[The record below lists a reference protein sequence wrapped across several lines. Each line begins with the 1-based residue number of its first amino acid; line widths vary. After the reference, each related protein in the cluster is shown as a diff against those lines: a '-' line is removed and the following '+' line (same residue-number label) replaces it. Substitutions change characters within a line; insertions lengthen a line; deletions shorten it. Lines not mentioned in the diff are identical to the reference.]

1 MADRELRLRIG
12 AAVDASFNTVMT
24 SVVEAVKRARKQIQG
39 EMNASARAIVSA
51 QKQATKEIQATV
63 QQEAKVHKLIT
74 KDVEKDVARA
84 AKQRVALEKAANREV
99 EADLRRHNAERA
111 RVAREHERIFKKEE
125 RDRARSQDQGNR
137 DMSRRSA
144 VMARVGM
151 SALSGGMR
159 LAGSAMHAFG
169 LEVDPLSQIQ
179 ASVEREKIATSI
191 SNQAWIPSGGPPGA
205 DTKVDPQKIIAD
217 ATKAGIATGIDTNEI
232 LQGVEKYVSHTGDL
246 ETVTKHMTEIGK
258 VAKANGST
266 FNDMAMAMSEIANE
280 MVGVEDKGAA
290 AFQVVRALAGQ
301 GQVTAIELRDQA
313 KYVAMITSQSNF
325 YKIDPRH
332 KATLEKQGITDDT
345 AQRMAVIGGL
355 AQMARSKGGRVTARM
370 AMQSS
375 MAFMRDLA
383 NPTEIKR
390 FKEFGLN
397 VYQDAGHTQLRDP
410 VQMILESFR
419 VARAKGGVNRDVL
432 NRIYTNQQSRAV
444 ANAFA
449 QDYNDS
455 YKVGADQGIKGEN
468 ERHKFAME
476 RLTDNFEK
484 LIGTAQ
490 KMDQIDRAFADSM
503 KTVDSQT
510 KIFNNQMGQATD
522 QLMKGLAPAILAMT
536 PAILAAT
543 GALADF
549 FNWLSRT
556 NEKEADKRHRQATGN
571 ALQATGLA
579 EDVAA
584 TALKGAGGPVKLT
597 EQQQKHLDDQRAA
610 LEKAIAEKQQAVNKE
625 EEGRRGPLGF
635 IPGVGST
642 YSTMDDKALEKEAEG
657 DIYAKKL
664 LEDRK
669 QLTAMKEQL
678 GDLTTSLDK
687 LEVLK
692 GMGKLQIVPGEEPM
706 KVEIVKDNTAKPP
719 GVQPHT
725 DGLGDVD
732 SNSH

>member
-12 AAVDASFNTVMT
+12 AAVDASFNTVLT
-24 SVVEAVKRARKQIQG
+24 SVVDAVKRARKQIQG
-39 EMNASARAIVSA
+39 EMTASTRAIASA
-51 QKQATKEIQATV
+51 QKQASKEIQAAV
-63 QQEAKVHKLIT
+63 QQETKTHKLLT
-74 KDVEKDVARA
+74 KDLEKDVARS
-84 AKQRVALEKAANREV
+84 AKQRVAFEKAANREI
-99 EADLRRHNAERA
+99 EQDLRRHNAEKVRA
-111 RVAREHERIFKKEE
+111 ERESERASKKKVQNS
-125 RDRARSQDQGNR
+125 DR

-144 VMARVGM
+144 LVARAGMAAM
-151 SALSGGMR
+151 SAGMR
-159 LAGSAMHAFG
+159 YAGSAFHAMGF
-169 LEVDPLSQIQ
+169 EIDPTSHLQG
-179 ASVEREKIATSI
+179 SVEREKMATSI
-191 SNQAWIPSGGPPGA
+191 SNQAWIPGGNGPAGSQ
-205 DTKVDPQKIIAD
+205 DKVDPQKIIAD
-217 ATKAGIATGIDTNEI
+217 ATRAGIATGIDTNEI
-232 LQGVEKYVSHTGDL
+232 LQGVEKYVAHTGDL
-246 ETVTKHMTEIGK
+246 ETVTKHMVDIGK

-266 FNDMAMAMSEIANE
+266 FNDMAQAMSEIANE

-313 KYVAMITSQSNF
+313 KYVAMVTSQSNF

-332 KATLEKQGITDDT
+332 KATLEKQGITDEVG
-345 AQRMAVIGGL
+345 QRMAVIGGL

-397 VYQDAGHTQLRDP
+397 VYQDKGHTQLRDP

-449 QDYNDS
+449 QDYNDQ
-455 YKVGADQGIKGEN
+455 YKNAQTAGIKGEK
-468 ERHKFAME
+468 ERHTYAME
-476 RLTDNFEK
+476 KLTDNFEK

-490 KMDQIDRAFADSM
+490 TMDQIDKAFADSM
-503 KTVDSQT
+503 KTVDSQA

-522 QLMKGLAPAILAMT
+522 QLMKGLTPAILAMT

-543 GALADF
+543 GAVADF

-556 NEKEADKRHRQATGN
+556 NEKQADQKQRQATGN
-571 ALQATGLA
+571 ALTATRLA
-579 EDVAA
+579 EDVAS
-584 TALKGAGGPVKLT
+584 TALKGAGTEPVKMT
-597 EQQQKHLDDQRAA
+597 EQQEKHLQSIRGD
-610 LEKAIAEKQQAVNKE
+610 LEKQIAIKQKAVNE
-625 EEGRRGPLGF
+625 EEQGRDRWVGPK
-635 IPGVGST
+635 
-642 YSTMDDKALEKEAEG
+642 YETMDDKTLGELAKSDAA
-657 DIYAKKL
+657 AKKL
-664 LEDRK
+664 FEDRK
-669 QLTAMKEQL
+669 QLTGMKEQL
-678 GDLTTSLDK
+678 GELSNSLDK

-692 GMGKLQIVPGEEPM
+692 GMGKLQIVPGEDPL

-719 GVQPHT
+719 GAAVPHT
-725 DGLGDVD
+725 DGVGDVD
-732 SNSH
+732 SDSH